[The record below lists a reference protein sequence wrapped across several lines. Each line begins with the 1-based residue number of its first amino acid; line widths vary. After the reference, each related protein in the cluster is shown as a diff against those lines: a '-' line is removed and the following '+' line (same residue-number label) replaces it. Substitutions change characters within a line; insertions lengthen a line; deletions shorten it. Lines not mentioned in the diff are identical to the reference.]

1 MTLEK
6 TDRKSCLQQRPEP
19 RQTRDLCP
27 DQVPQ
32 QQKSKSKL
40 NVFKELRGE
49 LVYIIHLHSGVEG
62 VRW

>member
-6 TDRKSCLQQRPEP
+6 TDQKSCLQQRQES
-19 RQTRDLCP
+19 RQTCDLCLN
-27 DQVPQ
+27 QVPQ

-40 NVFKELRGE
+40 NIFKELRGE
-49 LVYIIHLHSGVEG
+49 LVYIIHLHSGVMG